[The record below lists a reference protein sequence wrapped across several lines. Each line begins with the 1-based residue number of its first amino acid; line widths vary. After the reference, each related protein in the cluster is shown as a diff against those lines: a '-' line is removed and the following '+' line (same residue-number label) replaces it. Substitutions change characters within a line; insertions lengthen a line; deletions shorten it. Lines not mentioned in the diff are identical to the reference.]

1 MSVPTADGNGR
12 LYRLALTLW
21 LCLFATSSAL
31 AADRAAEC
39 VKTVVREPSPF
50 LGNGGEIIVLADG
63 SVWKVASYQYL
74 YLYAYQ
80 PAAVVCP
87 ADRKL
92 MLMDS
97 VRPAVFD
104 ITPVR

>member
-1 MSVPTADGNGR
+1 MKHW
-12 LYRLALTLW
+12 LMLW
-21 LCLFATSSAL
+21 LLLLTSAVW
-31 AADRAAEC
+31 AVDGPAEC
-39 VKTVVREPSPF
+39 RKTVVREPSPF
-50 LGNGGEIIVLADG
+50 LGNSGEIIVLADG
-63 SVWKVASYQYL
+63 SVWRIASYQYL

-104 ITPVR
+104 ITPIK

>member
-1 MSVPTADGNGR
+1 MKPSLILV
-12 LYRLALTLW
+12 
-21 LCLFATSSAL
+21 LCIICASAAL
-31 AADRAAEC
+31 AADSTGEC
-39 VKTVVREPSPF
+39 RKTVDREPSPF
-50 LGNGGEIIVLADG
+50 LGNGGEIVVLSDG
-63 SVWKVASYQYL
+63 SVWKLASYQYL

-97 VRPAVFD
+97 VRLAVFD
-104 ITPVR
+104 ITPVK